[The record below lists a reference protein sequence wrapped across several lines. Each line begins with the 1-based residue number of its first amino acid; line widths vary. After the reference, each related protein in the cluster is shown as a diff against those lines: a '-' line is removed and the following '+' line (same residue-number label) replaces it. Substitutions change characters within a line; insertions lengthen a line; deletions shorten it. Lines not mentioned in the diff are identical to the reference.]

1 MIETEQSLTINA
13 GLDAVW
19 DYARD
24 IKRWAN
30 LMPGLQSCDL
40 VDADNSRWMLKV
52 GAGGMVRTVSVS
64 VQVLEWAGPERV
76 VFSYK
81 LDKDPVQGGGTYT
94 AKRSG
99 ASATDV
105 TLKVRVEGS
114 GAMAPMWE
122 AMGKPLLPSLAR
134 GFAEQLKAEIEK
146 VVDAGPPPKPSTW
159 MKVWAAVRAFWRT
172 RFKRTAL

>member
-13 GLDAVW
+13 GIDAVW
-19 DYARD
+19 AYAHD

-30 LMPGLQSCDL
+30 LMPGLQSCEL
-40 VDADNSRWMLKV
+40 IDADHSRWTLKV
-52 GAGGMVRTVSVS
+52 GTGGMVRTVNVS
-64 VQVLEWAGPERV
+64 VHVLEWAGPERV
-76 VFSYK
+76 EFSYN
-81 LDKDPVQGGGTYT
+81 LDKDPVQGGGTYI
-94 AKRSG
+94 AKRNG
-99 ASATDV
+99 AHATDV

-146 VVDAGPPPKPSTW
+146 IADVQPRPRPS
-159 MKVWAAVRAFWRT
+159 VWANAWAALQTFWRAL
-172 RFKRTAL
+172 FKPAAL